1 MENKIKEI
9 RANTGLSQSKF
20 GEAYHIPKRTVQ
32 DWESGRRTPPDY
44 VVDLLAFKVQ
54 DDLKNLEKG
63 VDIYGNAC

>member
-9 RANTGLSQSKF
+9 RANTGLSQARF

-54 DDLKNLEKG
+54 DDLKKLEKG

>member
-9 RANTGLSQSKF
+9 RANTGLSQARF

-54 DDLKNLEKG
+54 NDLKKLQKG

>member
-9 RANTGLSQSKF
+9 RANTGLSQARF

-32 DWESGRRTPPDY
+32 DWESGRRKPPDY

-54 DDLKNLEKG
+54 DDLKKLQKG

>member
-32 DWESGRRTPPDY
+32 DWESGRGTPPR
-44 VVDLLAFKVQ
+44 LCRRSFGVQ
-54 DDLKNLEKG
+54 G
-63 VDIYGNAC
+63 AR

>member
-9 RANTGLSQSKF
+9 RANTGLSQARF

-32 DWESGRRTPPDY
+32 DWESGRRTPPYY

-54 DDLKNLEKG
+54 DDLKKLQKG

>member
-9 RANTGLSQSKF
+9 RANTGLSQARF

-54 DDLKNLEKG
+54 DDLKNPEKG
-63 VDIYGNAC
+63 VDIYGNA